1 MYAAKASGTSIAV
14 YTADLDAGR
23 GDRLALL
30 ADLHLALEHDELEL
44 HYQPKLDLAFN
55 VVTGVEAL
63 VRWTHP
69 TRGPVPPDVF
79 IPLAE
84 STGLIDQLTRLVLA
98 KALHQC
104 RSWQDAGL
112 DLTVAVNLS
121 ARNVMNNDLPDL
133 VAVALVDAGLP
144 AHKLIL
150 EITESCLMGDPE
162 RTIPTLERLSDIG
175 VTLSLDDFGTGYSSL
190 SYLQRLPVRE
200 VKIDRSF
207 VLGLS
212 HATDSHASGVL
223 IRSIISLGTSLS
235 LRIVAEGVETAE
247 ALETLRQLGCDI
259 IQGYHIGRPV
269 PRNGAKPRQHPQ
281 NTKAA
286 RTGTAT
292 RPGRPD
298 TAPWSGRRRA
308 RGSRRSRRALTRG
321 RDIPSGGRDGGRDL
335 HVSRPT
341 VNCSQPGVLGAP
353 GGSRVCL
360 GCWRGRLVLLRA
372 HRWP

>member
-1 MYAAKASGTSIAV
+1 MYAAKASGEAIAV
-14 YTADLDAGR
+14 YTAELDAGR

-30 ADLHLALEHDELEL
+30 ADLHLAIAHDDLDL
-44 HYQPKLDLAFN
+44 HYQPKLDLAFD

-63 VRWTHP
+63 VRWDHP

-84 STGLIDQLTRLVLA
+84 STGLIDQLTRLVLG
-98 KALHQC
+98 KALRQC
-104 RSWQDAGL
+104 RTWQDAGL

-121 ARNVMNNDLPDL
+121 ARNVMNNDLPDI

-150 EITESCLMGDPE
+150 EITESCLMGDPD

-212 HATDSHASGVL
+212 HATDSHASDAL
-223 IRSIISLGTSLS
+223 IRSIISLGSSLS

-247 ALETLRQLGCDI
+247 SLEKLRQLGCDI

-269 PRNGAKPRQHPQ
+269 PGTELVRSV
-281 NTKAA
+281 T
-286 RTGTAT
+286 RTGRTILETHLHGRNPRTA
-292 RPGRPD
+292 
-298 TAPWSGRRRA
+298 APA
-308 RGSRRSRRALTRG
+308 TQIALDSR
-321 RDIPSGGRDGGRDL
+321 D
-335 HVSRPT
+335 
-341 VNCSQPGVLGAP
+341 
-353 GGSRVCL
+353 
-360 GCWRGRLVLLRA
+360 
-372 HRWP
+372 